1 MYNLTKADAFR
12 NPGSDPAY
20 VLEITPVAGGLA
32 AISSDQKLTLFNP
45 QRLSQ
50 GPLKTILTQ
59 HDNIKCAR
67 AFDASN
73 SIVCTA
79 GLNGSVALWDLRLD
93 GSKAQ
98 VAAPSGSDAPIV
110 SLACSSSSNTI
121 AAGTEYAN
129 HQASIFIWDARGGSA
144 PRTRYSEVH
153 SDDVTELNFHPTTP
167 QVLLSGSTDGLVNV
181 CDTSIAD
188 EDEVVVQAFNHGSV
202 HHAGFLNATEVYAV
216 SHDERF
222 ALYDV
227 AEAREGGDAT
237 WAVGDIRAALGCQY
251 VANVAPKL
259 GDMGA
264 VIGAGTQDQQLFQ
277 LVHMAK
283 SPAWGFSAET
293 SVGLPG
299 AHGSELVRSF
309 CVFDQEQ
316 TVFTAGE
323 DGQIIAWRP

>member
-1 MYNLTKADAFR
+1 MYNLSKADSFS

-45 QRLSQ
+45 SRLSQ
-50 GPLKTILTQ
+50 GPLKTIRTS
-59 HDNIKCAR
+59 HENIKCAR

-73 SIVCTA
+73 SIICTA
-79 GLNGSVALWDLRLD
+79 GTNGTVALWDLRLD

-98 VAAPSGSDAPIV
+98 VAALAGSDAPII
-110 SLACSSSSNTI
+110 SIACNSSSNAI
-121 AAGTEYAN
+121 AAGSEYAN
-129 HQASIFIWDARGGSA
+129 HQASILIWDARSGSA
-144 PRTRYSEVH
+144 PQTRYNEVH
-153 SDDVTELNFHPTTP
+153 SDDVTEVITPSLTMNPPPSPNQESSNPSLHPISWLTHTCTHTQQLNYHPARP

-181 CDTSIAD
+181 CDTSITD

-216 SHDERF
+216 SHDEKF

-237 WAVGDIRAALGCQY
+237 WAVGDIRAALNCQY
-251 VANVAPKL
+251 VANISPKL

-264 VIGAGTQDQQLFQ
+264 VIGAG
-277 LVHMAK
+277 
-283 SPAWGFSAET
+283 S
-293 SVGLPG
+293 
-299 AHGSELVRSF
+299 
-309 CVFDQEQ
+309 QE
-316 TVFTAGE
+316 
-323 DGQIIAWRP
+323 